1 MTIMKLLAMQMLM
14 ELCILKTNLM
24 RKFICIQLL
33 FTSLFSFSQSW
44 ESSGYMNSDISL
56 PRIKQADTFFYTE
69 YEFLLNET
77 HKTLSEINAEIKANT
92 FEPIKYMVSK
102 TNQNSTKIEKYIKGN
117 LFSEKTYKNNV
128 LNGVT
133 KIYYPDGTLFQE
145 VDFLNG
151 KVNGTYKIYSN
162 DRDHKVILETN
173 YKNGIRNG
181 IRKYYIPRD
190 EEVLEGN
197 YVDGKLVGDLKFT
210 TEYGYYLLPNDLK
223 KGKVQGFSNNKL
235 VSEFYIINE
244 KEIHGEAIIYF
255 YDVNKIAMKIPY
267 FLGEKNG
274 TARMYDREGKEIKK
288 IEFKNG
294 KKVGDYFNYTKDNQI
309 SSEEHYDEEGNKTG
323 IWKEYKNGLIY
334 SEQEYKNDKLN
345 GLYKTYKNGIL
356 QNVEEYKNGIRN
368 GKSERYNSENGKI
381 LSEYIYKNDNIVKS
395 MLYYDGL
402 EVFSIYD
409 KDPKTNLFFN
419 KYFDENGKLIHQNNY
434 NEKRNPIGIHKDYIL
449 NYNQPK
455 FNVER
460 HYDNDGKQI
469 KYIYNSGNS
478 STETNYR
485 NGVPHGEKI
494 ITNKDNIKTIEY
506 YYESKGN
513 SKKVTKEEFENLVKA
528 EKK

>member
-1 MTIMKLLAMQMLM
+1 MKLLAMQMLM

-44 ESSGYMNSDISL
+44 ESSGYMNSDVSL

-77 HKTLSEINAEIKANT
+77 QKTLSEINAEIKANT

-368 GKSERYNSENGKI
+368 GKSENYNVENEQLISE
-381 LSEYIYKNDNIVKS
+381 STYKNDVTVKTIQYYNNQVKFS
-395 MLYYDGL
+395 VFDKEEKTKLFSTKYYDK
-402 EVFSIYD
+402 S
-409 KDPKTNLFFN
+409 
-419 KYFDENGKLIHQNNY
+419 GKLLHQNNY
-434 NEKRNPIGIHKDYIL
+434 NETRQPIGIQKNFSLRNDEPVS
-449 NYNQPK
+449 NS
-455 FNVER
+455 ET
-460 HYDNDGKQI
+460 HYDANGKQT
-469 KYIYNSGNS
+469 KHIYNFGGNS

-485 NGVPHGEKI
+485 NGLPHGEKI